1 MTVDVKMERSV
12 FAASDLKRFAGY
24 FVRWQ
29 GQYGSIAVVGQL
41 NQNGLDIISN
51 PKRLFPRDGLVE
63 IQRGG
68 QHGDLHQGEWVEFD
82 VIKNTRFRAPA
93 FKALHLK
100 RLPRFAVLPESTL
113 SIYRDLLTRDGW
125 SGDTRPGLWAFRLA
139 DDTVIVSEL
148 ETGKDGRLR
157 ITRTSAREVKRYN
170 YAHEGVVRVNNGVKS
185 DDVFIT
191 SISGEMTLLDW
202 SDDVDYVSRVV
213 SSLAD
218 MSDPRVLEII
228 SWLERHQ
235 EVITNRVST
244 PDDREPALDVLR
256 SAALANRLRV
266 DRELMEVY
274 LAAALRD
281 EAVRN
286 VVADYVKE
294 GHGAE
299 RDKLRAELREEI
311 SAQKTRCL
319 AQLSAEISAERT
331 ESMARIEQELEKYE
345 ADGRSECDVRL
356 QDAEHAVS
364 VRIQALETSASERS
378 AQIERQ
384 IAEQTQRLMDI
395 KAEVAGVAAE
405 RRELWAEAECAR
417 TQLADAKVEID
428 RLLAVAAQL
437 DPKMIS
443 APQHAANKVGV
454 GRIFPNYPKVDV
466 AAKGQLIARQV
477 MLSEKGKDVLRSLV
491 VMLLSGELP
500 ILVGSDTTDLLRV
513 AESVICPGRLVS
525 VEADPTLISL
535 DDLWARPGSG
545 APTLLAA
552 AAEAAKDGG
561 ATLVVIRGVERSGA
575 RFWLPAL
582 SEVLRSGGL
591 PRGLF
596 VCCTV
601 HESEHDEVRVLR
613 GSVPWLEITNVF
625 SPGAALAGPSLL
637 TPPRIELEMLD
648 PGEMPIDLSGA
659 SSLALELGENLS
671 LDIAMRSARMLA
683 EAFIL
688 LGDMELAE
696 RLVLKVAKQL
706 AMSSN

>member
-12 FAASDLKRFAGY
+12 FAASDLKRFAGH

-41 NQNGLDIISN
+41 NQNGLDIIAN

-63 IQRGG
+63 IQGGG

-82 VIKNTRFRAPA
+82 VIRNTRFRAPA

-125 SGDTRPGLWAFRLA
+125 SGDARPGLWAFRLA

-170 YAHEGVVRVNNGVKS
+170 YVHEGVVRANNGMKS

-191 SISGEMTLLDW
+191 SISGEMTSLDW

-218 MSDPRVLEII
+218 MSDPRVAEII

-244 PDDREPALDVLR
+244 PDDREPVLDVLR

-266 DRELMEVY
+266 DRKLMEVY
-274 LAAALRD
+274 LAAVLRD

-299 RDKLRAELREEI
+299 GDKLRAELREEI
-311 SAQKTRCL
+311 SAQRTRCL

-331 ESMARIEQELEKYE
+331 ERMARIEQELEKYE

-364 VRIQALETSASERS
+364 VRIQALEASASERS
-378 AQIERQ
+378 EQVERQ

-395 KAEVAGVAAE
+395 KAEVAGVEAE
-405 RRELWAEAECAR
+405 RGTLWAEAEYAR
-417 TQLADAKVEID
+417 TQLTDAKGEID
-428 RLLAVAAQL
+428 RLLAIAAQL
-437 DPKMIS
+437 SPPMIS
-443 APQHAANKVGV
+443 APQHAASKIGI

-513 AESVICPGRLVS
+513 AESVICPGRFVS

-552 AAEAAKDGG
+552 AAEAVKDGG
-561 ATLVVIRGVERSGA
+561 ATLVVIRGIERSGA

-601 HESEHDEVRVLR
+601 HEPEHEEVRVLR

-637 TPPRIELEMLD
+637 TPPRIELEILD

-688 LGDMELAE
+688 LGDMELAQ

-706 AMSSN
+706 VMSSN